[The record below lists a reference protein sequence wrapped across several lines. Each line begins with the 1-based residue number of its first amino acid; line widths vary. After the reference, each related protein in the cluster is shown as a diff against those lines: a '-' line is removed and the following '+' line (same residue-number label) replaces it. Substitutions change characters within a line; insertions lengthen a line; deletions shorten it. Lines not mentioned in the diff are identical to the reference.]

1 MKLFEEAPKPSPRD
15 SDEKH
20 VYYLRLIAFCDE
32 LGISKETFRKYKD
45 DPYSLE
51 GVVVAGIQSLKHRL
65 ARCNKAYKQLQLLN
79 FELSQYDIRDI
90 KSEQKEK

>member
-1 MKLFEEAPKPSPRD
+1 MELITIPKSNPRD

-20 VYYLRLIAFCDE
+20 VYYLRLIAFCEE
-32 LGISKETFRKYKD
+32 LGITRDKFQKYKED
-45 DPYSLE
+45 HYLLE
-51 GVVVAGIQSLKHRL
+51 GVIIASIQSLKHRL